1 MSSWLEQ
8 VRHGNLDAIPSSI
21 TFKDAWEM
29 ALLIDGFQVA
39 GSRKMCFAI
48 SRRVAKD
55 IRLMDKKRLSALDLW
70 IALFAHQRLHCF
82 IGLPLTTDEKL
93 FIMKL
98 GNVLGLALTDLT
110 PKQRAGIMSMVLRK
124 GPG

>member
-1 MSSWLEQ
+1 
-8 VRHGNLDAIPSSI
+8 
-21 TFKDAWEM
+21 
-29 ALLIDGFQVA
+29 
-39 GSRKMCFAI
+39 MCFAI

-55 IRLMDKKRLSALDLW
+55 IRLMDKKRPSALDLW

-98 GNVLGLALTDLT
+98 GNVLGLALTDLA